1 MLFRSTKSMALE
13 WAPHNIR
20 VNAIAPGY
28 IETKLLNATWAHL
41 SEEEKESVKA
51 ESASEI
57 PLGRIG
63 EPKEIADVMIFLA
76 SKASSYVTGRTYI
89 VDGGLLLKG

>member
-1 MLFRSTKSMALE
+1 MESKKGLSDYTGLR
-13 WAPHNIR
+13 P
-20 VNAIAPGY
+20 
-28 IETKLLNATWAHL
+28 L

-76 SKASSYVTGRTYI
+76 SQASSYITGRTYI